1 MTTLLDLT
9 VAAHGGL
16 DRFNQLKTLSVHQH
30 LGGRLWALRSR
41 RIQMRVNFRPCSC
54 FLTRI
59 CCQRNSR
66 KAESFDQ
73 WLQDASQQEAAALAE
88 ALERWLDDGGRS
100 DNEAASHVGG
110 FSPLQFLQPQGG

>member
-1 MTTLLDLT
+1 MKHGEHTLT
-9 VAAHGGL
+9 FST
-16 DRFNQLKTLSVHQH
+16 RKP
-30 LGGRLWALRSR
+30 LRSR